1 MNITIK
7 DFLERHRTAD
17 AEIDSKLEQLAEL
30 RSLATKITPSTN
42 YEGRGSGTA
51 SDKVGRTVAKIVD
64 LEQEIN
70 EAIDRLVD
78 IKAEI
83 EDLIN
88 LIDDSVMRTVLERRY
103 ILHETWEVIAE
114 KMGYS
119 RRHITRLNIQA
130 IELLEKLKSL
140 DKQPS
145 APSAA

>member
-7 DFLERHRTAD
+7 DYLERHRTAD
-17 AEIDSKLEQLAEL
+17 AEINSKLEQLAEL

-88 LIDDSVMRTVLERRY
+88 LLSDSVMRTVLERRY

-119 RRHITRLNIQA
+119 RRHITRLNTEA
-130 IELLEKLKSL
+130 LAELERLK
-140 DKQPS
+140 K
-145 APSAA
+145 AAKSSFAA